1 MDLGTLLLVAVVLAC
16 PITMFVAMRNKG
28 KGASH
33 SRADHPG
40 RIPTDP
46 AAGEAEPE
54 AAGLPGASRA
64 DSDLRTPRQE

>member
-16 PITMFVAMRNKG
+16 PITMFVAMRK

-33 SRADHPG
+33 SSADHPA
-40 RIPTDP
+40 RIPTDS

-54 AAGLPGASRA
+54 SVGLPGASRA